1 MTNWHSRLLAAALGC
16 LAAASAPAAQLPSA
30 STQVWMVLAGNS
42 CSGPCDTS
50 DKFGAADGAG
60 TGIEFQKYVT
70 PSSGTWETGF
80 AEAYPDHQRT
90 YLAAT
95 TGSFLYLSMRD
106 SYTVHGAAPGS
117 FAITARL
124 SIDGTARGIWVAN
137 VHKYYL
143 MYGYVEAEIGSFNA
157 STEPNFGEGFRVAPF
172 NSGTTATYFT
182 GNSTSVNPIEKPI
195 FVATSHTRNA
205 AVGET
210 FELAFGANLDIGAY
224 AELDLRDTAHI
235 AFDLPDGVWLTS
247 ANGAV
252 FGDAPPVPEPAS
264 AMLLGLGTLC
274 LWLLRR
280 DPAAPR

>member
-1 MTNWHSRLLAAALGC
+1 
-16 LAAASAPAAQLPSA
+16 
-30 STQVWMVLAGNS
+30 MVLAGNP

-50 DKFGAADGAG
+50 DKFGATDGAG

-80 AEAYPDHQRT
+80 AEAYPNRQRT
-90 YLAAT
+90 YLAAA
-95 TGSFLYLSMRD
+95 TGSSLHLSMRD

-117 FAITARL
+117 FEITARL
-124 SIDGTARGIWVAN
+124 SMDGTARGIWVAN

-157 STEPNFGEGFRVAPF
+157 STDANFGEGYRVSPF

-182 GNSTSVNPIEKPI
+182 GNSTSVNPIEKAI
-195 FVATSHTRNA
+195 FVATSHTRSA

-210 FELAFGANLDIGAY
+210 FELAFGANLTIGAY
-224 AELDLRDTAHI
+224 AELDLRNTAHI
-235 AFDLPDGVWLTS
+235 EFDLPDGVWLTS

-252 FGDAPPVPEPAS
+252 FGHAPPVPEPAS
-264 AMLLGLGTLC
+264 AMLLGAGMLC
-274 LWLLRR
+274 LPLLRR
-280 DPAAPR
+280 AGTARRARPTSPGKSAR